1 MTYHTEDPKPTPKKR
16 GRGRPKK
23 LVKEPAPA
31 PAPAPA
37 PEPAPE
43 PSKKSNGKLS
53 DKQKADLKSHMEK
66 SGLSGSEAK
75 SHRMG
80 MMVRLRKGM
89 SIKAAHSDLM
99 KSK

>member
-1 MTYHTEDPKPTPKKR
+1 MPYHTEDPKPTPKKR

-23 LVKEPAPA
+23 LVKEPE

-66 SGLSGSEAK
+66 SGLKGTEAK
-75 SHRMG
+75 KHRMG

-99 KSK
+99 SK